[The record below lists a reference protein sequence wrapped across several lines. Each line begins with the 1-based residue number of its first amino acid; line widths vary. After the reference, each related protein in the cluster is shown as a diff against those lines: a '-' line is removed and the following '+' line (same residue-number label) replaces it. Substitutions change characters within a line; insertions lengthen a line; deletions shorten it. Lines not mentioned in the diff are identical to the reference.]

1 MELSIECQSC
11 NSSIASHVLGQL
23 PQDLSDRIE
32 EHLLICEACRPGI
45 DRFESAVK
53 NLSVLVTGDPVGS
66 SHDPDSYIP
75 QVVVIEDNPADVTL
89 IKRALQEHSSE
100 SSVTV
105 ATDGEE
111 AVQLLGFMERL
122 RSEPDLI
129 MLDLNLPKRDGYQ
142 VLEFL
147 RANPRLRT
155 TPVAIFTSSDR
166 PVDVNKAYSLGA
178 DCYVLKGHDLESFA
192 RNVGAICSFWSSA
205 GATTPSAVAI

>member
-1 MELSIECQSC
+1 LELSIECQNC
-11 NSSIASHVLGQL
+11 NSAIASHVLGQL
-23 PQDLSDRIE
+23 PVEISERIE
-32 EHLLICEACRPGI
+32 EHLLVCEACRPSV

-53 NLSVLVTGDPVGS
+53 NLAVFVTADPLPK
-66 SHDPDSYIP
+66 SHNAATYIP

-89 IKRALQEHSSE
+89 IKTALREHLSE

-105 ATDGEE
+105 VTDGEE
-111 AVQLLGFMERL
+111 AVQLLGFMGRL
-122 RSEPDLI
+122 RSEPDLVL
-129 MLDLNLPKRDGYQ
+129 LDLNLPKRDGYQ

-147 RANPRLRT
+147 RANPQLRT

-166 PVDVNKAYSLGA
+166 QVDVDKAYSMGA

-205 GATTPSAVAI
+205 GATVPAPVAG

>member
-1 MELSIECQSC
+1 MELSIECQNCHSA
-11 NSSIASHVLGQL
+11 IASHVLGQL
-23 PQDLSDRIE
+23 PEEISERIE
-32 EHLLICEACRPGI
+32 EHLLICEACRPSV

-53 NLSVLVTGDPVGS
+53 NLSVLVTAGS
-66 SHDPDSYIP
+66 QECLCRDTATYIP

-89 IKRALQEHSSE
+89 IKQALQEHSSD

-111 AVQLLGFMERL
+111 AVQLLSFIGQL
-122 RSEPDLI
+122 HTQPDLV

-147 RANPRLRT
+147 RANPQLRS
-155 TPVAIFTSSDR
+155 TPVAIFTSSNR
-166 PVDVNKAYSLGA
+166 PVDVHKAYSMGA

-205 GATTPSAVAI
+205 GAVMPSVA